1 MQSSQAEN
9 INNNFFDGYYKNIW
23 RSIIPEALT
32 RAEVDFLVEE
42 ARLQTGSKV
51 LDLMCGYGRHALALA
66 RKGIGLTA
74 VDNLGDYIDEIKE
87 IAEKENLPVQ
97 ALQEDVMGFQ
107 PGEEYDLIIC
117 MGNSLCFFNENDSL
131 DLLAKISSHLKLGG
145 KFIFSTW
152 MIAEI
157 VFKNFMPKSWTEIAG
172 MRYLNNSK
180 FLFSPTRLETET
192 VIIPQGGTE
201 EIKKAI
207 DYIYSVN
214 ETEIMLKKSGLA
226 MKDIWSIP
234 GKKKF
239 TLGEPRA
246 YIVAGKI
253 NKNLI

>member
-87 IAEKENLPVQ
+87 IAENENLPIKV
-97 ALQEDVMGFQ
+97 LREDVMEFH
-107 PGEEYDLIIC
+107 PVEEYDLIIC
-117 MGNSLCFFNENDSL
+117 MGNSICFFNENDSL
-131 DLLAKISSHLKLGG
+131 ALLSKISSHLKRGG
-145 KFIFSTW
+145 KFIFNTW

-157 VFKNFMPKSWTEIAG
+157 ILKNFTANSWSEIAG
-172 MRYLNNSK
+172 MRHLSASK
-180 FLFSPTRLETET
+180 FFFSPTRLETET
-192 VIIPQGGTE
+192 IIIPHSGIE

-207 DYIYSVN
+207 DYIYSLN
-214 ETEIMLKKSGLA
+214 ETETMLKKSGLA

-246 YIVAGKI
+246 YIVAEKI
-253 NKNLI
+253 NKTFT